1 MSHSYSDRFISYDPL
16 DEPPLPRPE
25 PARPS
30 LRRRAVRFA
39 AARTDFALAYT
50 LSTVAVL
57 ALLWGHA

>member
-1 MSHSYSDRFISYDPL
+1 MEPDDHFFPAYNPL

-30 LRRRAVRFA
+30 LIRRAVKFA

-57 ALLWGHA
+57 ALLWGRA